1 MRALRPLHLIG
12 FLMACTLIACTPF
25 SPAAATAARVSAT
38 IPSATSTMRPPATT
52 AAPQVTRTQPE
63 TPRPPTASP
72 TPEPAAM
79 LCSPLEGIEISELW
93 SPDLLKNPFDPPQPG
108 MDGGHQGVDFAY
120 WTRGER
126 KSMLGHPI
134 QAVLAGSV
142 AAVLPLR
149 QPYGNAVI
157 IETPLDQLPPGWL
170 AQVPVPTPAP
180 TAALIPSLY
189 CPAGG
194 ETVRLAAAAFPSDY
208 SLYLLYAHFDQPANA
223 AVGQEVACGQVIGGA
238 GTTGNSVNIHLHLE
252 TRLGPSGAVFS
263 SMGHYENTAT
273 DLEMSNYCAWRVS
286 GLFQM
291 FDPMRL
297 LALQP

>member
-1 MRALRPLHLIG
+1 MRSTAPAPTASATR
-12 FLMACTLIACTPF
+12 
-25 SPAAATAARVSAT
+25 AAAAAQT
-38 IPSATSTMRPPATT
+38 LPP
-52 AAPQVTRTQPE
+52 
-63 TPRPPTASP
+63 ASP
-72 TPEPAAM
+72 TPAPEAAV
-79 LCSPLEGIEISELW
+79 CSPLEGIEIGELE

-126 KSMLGHPI
+126 SSMLGHPV
-134 QAVLAGSV
+134 QAVLSGKV

-149 QPYGNAVI
+149 QPYGNAII
-157 IETPLDQLPPGWL
+157 IETPLNTLPPGWL
-170 AQVPVPTPAP
+170 TLVPIPTPAP
-180 TAALIPSLY
+180 TSASIPALY

-194 ETVRLAAAAFPSDY
+194 EADGLQASAFPADY
-208 SLYLLYAHFDQPANA
+208 SVYLLYAHLDLPPQASA
-223 AVGQEVACGQVIGGA
+223 GQEIACGEVIGLA

-252 TRLGPSGAVFS
+252 TRLGPSGAVFT
-263 SMGHYENTAT
+263 SMGHYDNAAT
-273 DLEMSNYCAWRVS
+273 PLEMSNYCAWRVS